1 MRKITAAVLM
11 SIDNTLQNLVE
22 VLDEVGFL
30 DNSVIFFNSDNGGDT
45 VYTKVSTWCLWC
57 LPLCRL
63 SS

>member
-45 VYTKVSTWCLWC
+45 VYTKVSTWCL
-57 LPLCRL
+57 
-63 SS
+63 